1 MLEAQEKGSNDP
13 LMTSGAPIRNLT
25 KDMGIIA
32 EAAASMGLDLGV
44 SRSAQR
50 LFDEGSERSPGADFA
65 ALTLLIK
72 QGRAKTPK

>member
-1 MLEAQEKGSNDP
+1 MLEAQEKGSDEP

-25 KDMGIIA
+25 KDMGIVA
-32 EAAASMGLDLGV
+32 EAAASQGLDLGV

-50 LFDEGSERSPGADFA
+50 LFGEGSERFSGADFA

-72 QGRAKTPK
+72 QGGAKSPK